1 MRGRYYSCK
10 LGDMNKDPSYA
21 AARLLFYTEPT
32 DRALIGW
39 QPFNPYPADQTY
51 FMGLKWDYSVE
62 AEARNIAAALGEVCD
77 S

>member
-1 MRGRYYSCK
+1 
-10 LGDMNKDPSYA
+10 MNDVSYG

-39 QPFNPYPADQTY
+39 QPFNPYPADLNRWESVPTP
-51 FMGLKWDYSVE
+51 WDYSVQ
-62 AEARNIAAALGEVCD
+62 AESRNIANALMEVCD